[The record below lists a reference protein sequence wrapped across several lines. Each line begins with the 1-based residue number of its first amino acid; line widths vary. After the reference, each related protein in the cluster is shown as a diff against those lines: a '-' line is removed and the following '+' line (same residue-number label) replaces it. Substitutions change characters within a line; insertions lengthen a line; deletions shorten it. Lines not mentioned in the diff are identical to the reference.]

1 MPRRISTAVAAL
13 GVLMVF
19 PGVLSAQSIDVSI
32 PEISI
37 EVPGAFDAPDVSTGP
52 DAGVSHNESDF
63 DFVARA
69 VEEATSGIS
78 EALVTTAAGIT
89 EGLEEMA
96 DALKAVGE
104 EIESTMPELANIIV
118 LCVDGGTCAPPDP
131 PPPPPEP

>member
-1 MPRRISTAVAAL
+1 MPRHLSVAAAAL
-13 GVLMVF
+13 GSLMLL

-37 EVPGAFDAPDVSTGP
+37 DVPGAFDAPDVSSGP
-52 DAGVSHNESDF
+52 DAGVSHNESDL

-78 EALVTTAAGIT
+78 EAIITTAAGIN

-96 DALKAVGE
+96 DALKVVGE